1 MRIGLRVYTIVRT
14 GHDIGKN
21 IGSNS
26 LLLEPK
32 PSILGGRPLFFPLL
46 APAQGLQKTAPIEGL
61 CFKFY
66 TLSTRCV

>member
-32 PSILGGRPLFFPLL
+32 PSILGGRPLFFPTSGTCPGTPKNSPCRRTVFQVLHS
-46 APAQGLQKTAPIEGL
+46 E
-61 CFKFY
+61 Y
-66 TLSTRCV
+66 